1 MLGSKHDRF
10 PNAALVAFAIAD
22 DGIGVVGTACQFRS
36 LGHAACHRQAVPQ
49 RTGRMLDAVNPLAA
63 GMTRDVRVR
72 LIEAVGLLLRKIAAH
87 YQRGIQPKAG
97 VPLA

>member
-1 MLGSKHDRF
+1 MPHATDR
-10 PNAALVAFAIAD
+10 P
-22 DGIGVVGTACQFRS
+22 
-36 LGHAACHRQAVPQ
+36 VPQ